1 MGIRPGLSPRRS
13 SAKPVTAA
21 ETEIVLDASALVR
34 GLQRETEEAAEIVDR
49 ITRGSLRAH
58 APDLI
63 GPETANALLRLVRAG
78 RAEPEAAATMLDVA
92 ASSAL
97 VRHPSARFT
106 RPAFELAV
114 DRGISA
120 YDAFYAVLSEML
132 ELPLVTADR
141 KLAAA
146 VDGSVLVV

>member
-1 MGIRPGLSPRRS
+1 V
-13 SAKPVTAA
+13 KPVTAA
-21 ETEIVLDASALVR
+21 EIVLDASALVR
-34 GLQRETEEAAEIVDR
+34 GVLRESDDATQIVAS
-49 ITRGSLRAH
+49 IAGGSLRAH

-63 GPETANALLRLVRAG
+63 GPETANALVRLVRAG
-78 RAEPEAAATMLDVA
+78 RSTPGAAATMLEAA
-92 ASSAL
+92 ASSAI

-114 DRGISA
+114 ATGISA
-120 YDAFYAVLSEML
+120 YDAFYAVLSELL

-146 VDGSVLVV
+146 VPNVILVG